1 MIGTSSPRARKN
13 SCYLARIKEHVC
25 VTRGSIAIIR
35 TIYYS
40 YSCLKEPRKS
50 PARKELPILI
60 TNCFLTFQ
68 QQKWP
73 KNPIK
78 NPTLPSLPPLL
89 TSFPCNGVSVK
100 SAFDTAIRAEK
111 EREKERGRKRTNR
124 GAQVVPPDSPCTS
137 PLEGYDLVTV

>member
-50 PARKELPILI
+50 KGI
-60 TNCFLTFQ
+60 TDIDYQLFPYISATKMQNG
-68 QQKWP
+68 P
-73 KNPIK
+73 KIQLKIQFFP
-78 NPTLPSLPPLL
+78 LSLP
-89 TSFPCNGVSVK
+89 
-100 SAFDTAIRAEK
+100 
-111 EREKERGRKRTNR
+111 
-124 GAQVVPPDSPCTS
+124 
-137 PLEGYDLVTV
+137 Y